1 MLSSA
6 IWVSEVVL
14 ANRETRLDKLLL
26 RLLKVSETKLK
37 IVLYL
42 QYP

>member
-1 MLSSA
+1 MRSST
-6 IWVSEVVL
+6 IRVSEVVL
-14 ANRETRLDKLLL
+14 ANHETRLDKLPLH
-26 RLLKVSETKLK
+26 LLKVSETKLK